1 MGMPSGIGIIDTMM
15 GFPHHDMKAVY
26 KFITAQTRDAESKE
40 EFEFPVEYMFKD
52 VPEKGFGSTDDPISM
67 TLREMDLWGIERAMI
82 TVGDQSGTGAE
93 AMKRHPDRFIAS
105 TSTDPND
112 GMEGISR
119 IVREYETYGVRAV
132 GVFPAGTFPQVP
144 INDKK
149 MYPVYAK
156 CVELKIPVFCCA
168 GIPGPRLKA
177 ACQHV
182 ELIDEVMFDFPELVF
197 VTRHGCEPWTEL
209 AVKLML
215 KWPGLHFSTSAFA
228 PKYYPQDIVDYA
240 NTRGPTRSS
249 TRATSRWG
257 FPSNASCA
265 KCPTSASRMRCG
277 PSSSVPM
284 HCGCSGWT
292 TDLVRRQ
299 SPSAICRSRTCSWV
313 CSSRGRSASATSAR
327 LRSLAWLN
335 RSRYRSSCSVSEP
348 EVGLECGASCRRGA
362 RPPARWYRAR
372 PPRRRPARPGS
383 GRATAPGSD
392 EPSARPQCPMNSAP
406 LIVAMW
412 LVYWTIDW
420 YSVPKSSFSRAMK
433 FSTSSA
439 AASVMPLLLPTP
451 PQAHT
456 GKSDGERT
464 AVRVASRRVTS
475 SWSSTRRT
483 PRTLLRRT
491 HWLSSA

>member
-26 KFITAQTRDAESKE
+26 TFITAQTRDVESKE

-52 VPEKGFGSTDDPISM
+52 VPEKGFESTDDPISA
-67 TLREMDLWGIERAMI
+67 TLREMDLWGIDKAMI

-132 GVFPAGTFPQVP
+132 GIFPAGTFPQVP

-156 CVELKIPVFCCA
+156 CVELNIPVFCCA

-228 PKYYPQDIVDYA
+228 PKYYPQDIVNYA
-240 NTRGPTRSS
+240 NTRGADKIIYAGYFPMGLSLERIM
-249 TRATSRWG
+249 REMPQVG
-257 FPSNASCA
+257 FKDEVWPKFLRTNA
-265 KCPTSASRMRCG
+265 
-277 PSSSVPM
+277 
-284 HCGCSGWT
+284 
-292 TDLVRRQ
+292 
-299 SPSAICRSRTCSWV
+299 
-313 CSSRGRSASATSAR
+313 
-327 LRSLAWLN
+327 LRVL
-335 RSRYRSSCSVSEP
+335 
-348 EVGLECGASCRRGA
+348 GL
-362 RPPARWYRAR
+362 
-372 PPRRRPARPGS
+372 
-383 GRATAPGSD
+383 
-392 EPSARPQCPMNSAP
+392 
-406 LIVAMW
+406 
-412 LVYWTIDW
+412 
-420 YSVPKSSFSRAMK
+420 
-433 FSTSSA
+433 
-439 AASVMPLLLPTP
+439 
-451 PQAHT
+451 
-456 GKSDGERT
+456 DG
-464 AVRVASRRVTS
+464 
-475 SWSSTRRT
+475 
-483 PRTLLRRT
+483 
-491 HWLSSA
+491 